1 MKNRSRKSSKDIE
14 GAFRNLSP
22 AIESAVVN
30 RSQILATLCSRKTG
44 FNESGGVRE
53 HKEIRYANLTRV
65 VFKMEFLV
73 FCAEIFWRI
82 NGVRFVG

>member
-44 FNESGGVRE
+44 FNERGCKG
-53 HKEIRYANLTRV
+53 A
-65 VFKMEFLV
+65 
-73 FCAEIFWRI
+73 
-82 NGVRFVG
+82 